1 MDTVSPR
8 TAVERLDLS
17 SSLLRALDR
26 PARQALELSRRPFL
40 ETAAPALLGLFLIAA
55 ASVLAG
61 LATAGEGRIALR
73 LDPVRAALE
82 SLCVVVPGTAVF
94 ATYLRLRISTRAFLA
109 GTAIGLLA
117 AGLMAACVLPLMGF
131 LVLLS
136 TEQSWFIEGLP
147 AVLVPGLALATVTV
161 FPMRVIT
168 SLDRSSA
175 AFCLSRAFA
184 FLLIAVFMLRVHTFA
199 TQLFLQSR

>member
-1 MDTVSPR
+1 MNTVSPR

-26 PARQALELSRRPFL
+26 PARQALELSRRPL
-40 ETAAPALLGLFLIAA
+40 RETAAPALLGLFLITA

-61 LATAGEGRIALR
+61 LATPEAGRFALR

-94 ATYLRLRISTRAFLA
+94 AIYLRLRISTRAFLA

-117 AGLMAACVLPLMGF
+117 AGLMAACALPLMGF
-131 LVLLS
+131 LVMLS
-136 TEQSWFIEGLP
+136 MEQDWLIRALP
-147 AVLVPGLALATVTV
+147 PLLVPGLALATVAV
-161 FPMRVIT
+161 FPVRVIT
-168 SLDRSSA
+168 SLDRSPT
-175 AFCLSRAFA
+175 AFWLSRAFA
-184 FLLIAVFMLRVHTFA
+184 FFLIAVFVLRANTFA
-199 TQLFLQSR
+199 TQLFLHR

>member
-1 MDTVSPR
+1 MDSVSPR
-8 TAVERLDLS
+8 PALERLDLS

-26 PARQALELSRRPFL
+26 PARQALELSRRPVL
-40 ETAAPALLGLFLIAA
+40 ETVAPALLGLFLIAA
-55 ASVLAG
+55 SSVLAG
-61 LATAGEGRIALR
+61 LSTPEDGRIALR

-94 ATYLRLRISTRAFLA
+94 AIYLRVRISTRAFLA

-136 TEQSWFIEGLP
+136 SEQDWLIHGLP
-147 AVLVPGLALATVTV
+147 SLMVPGLALATVAV
-161 FPMRVIT
+161 LPVRVIT
-168 SLDRSSA
+168 ALDRSRT
-175 AFCLSRAFA
+175 AFWLSRAFA
-184 FLLIAVFMLRVHTFA
+184 FFLIAVFLLRVHTFA
-199 TQLFLQSR
+199 TQLFL